1 MAFVDALRATTT
13 VVSRE
18 RGERKARSEDICA
31 CVTGREVIIPLAFR
45 SSFPGRN
52 ASAFH
57 SLQPRPGTRHPRVS
71 LQSRIPS
78 HLPPC
83 PSFGGLRICGELN
96 LHTSQLRTVIAHA
109 FDCGSFLRSPSSTF
123 VVPG

>member
-18 RGERKARSEDICA
+18 RRERKARSEDICP
-31 CVTGREVIIPLAFR
+31 CVTGREVIIPLVFR

-57 SLQPRPGTRHPRVS
+57 SLQTRSVTGHPRVS
-71 LQSRIPS
+71 LQPRVPS
-78 HLPPC
+78 HLPPY
-83 PSFGGLRICGELN
+83 PSFGSLRICGELN
-96 LHTSQLRTVIAHA
+96 LYTSQLRTVIAHA
-109 FDCGSFLRSPSSTF
+109 FDCGSFLRSLSSTF
-123 VVPG
+123 IIPG